1 METMFPPANQ
11 PLHPVLPVSVTPA
24 RSLTP
29 VIIALP
35 HSGAHY
41 PASLRASSQLSALT
55 LRRSED
61 AYLGALLGDVGAL
74 GIAVVATPF
83 ARAFVDVNRD
93 PADIDP
99 VLIGASG
106 LGRRV
111 SERAAAGLGVVP
123 RSVGSGVDIYSHT
136 LTPETVAQRI
146 AAVHVPY
153 HQALTQLVD
162 ITRARH
168 GYAVLLDVHSMPS
181 GKVHGRPLANIVLGD
196 CKGLSCAPALSDC
209 AEQSLEA
216 QRLRVA
222 RNDPYAGGYTTE
234 YYGAPHRGVHVL
246 QIEIDR
252 SLYMDEAQVELHRGF
267 AALQHSLHAA
277 LAQLMSAVQAQQLGL
292 SSFAEPRLAAE

>member
-1 METMFPPANQ
+1 METAFPPAVPP
-11 PLHPVLPVSVTPA
+11 PLAVPPVTVTA
-24 RSLTP
+24 AQYDTP

-41 PASLRASSQLSALT
+41 PECLRASSRLSALS

-61 AYLGALLGDVGAL
+61 AYLDALLANVQAL
-74 GIAVVATPF
+74 GIAVIATPF
-83 ARAFVDVNRD
+83 ARAFVDVNRN

-99 VLIGASG
+99 VLVGAPAQH
-106 LGRRV
+106 RAV

-123 RSVGSGVDIYSHT
+123 RIVGAGIDIYRHA
-136 LTPETVAQRI
+136 LTPDIVQQRI
-146 AAVHVPY
+146 AQVHVPY
-153 HQALTQLVD
+153 HQALSQL
-162 ITRARH
+162 IARTSARH
-168 GYAVLLDVHSMPS
+168 SYAVLLDVHSMPS

-196 CKGLSCAPALSDC
+196 RNGRSCAPMLSHC

-234 YYGAPHRGVHVL
+234 FYGAPHHGVHVL

-252 SLYMDEAQVELHRGF
+252 SLYMDEARMEPHSGF
-267 AALQHSLHAA
+267 AGLQLALHSALTRIMAA
-277 LAQLMSAVQAQQLGL
+277 VEAETLGL
-292 SSFAEPRLAAE
+292 NAITAPPLAAE

>member
-1 METMFPPANQ
+1 METIFPRPV
-11 PLHPVLPVSVTPA
+11 PLEVSPVVITAAPRA
-24 RSLTP
+24 TP

-41 PASLRASSQLSALT
+41 PEELRASSRLSALT

-61 AYLGALLGDVGAL
+61 AFLGKLLGGAGAL
-74 GIAVVATPF
+74 GITTIATPF

-99 VLIGASG
+99 VLIGAPAQVRG
-106 LGRRV
+106 L

-123 RSVGSGVDIYSHT
+123 RIVGAGIDIYDCA
-136 LTPETVAQRI
+136 LTPAAVQQRI
-146 AAVHVPY
+146 AAVHAPY
-153 HQALTQLVD
+153 HRALAQLLD
-162 ITRARH
+162 QTCARH

-196 CKGLSCAPALSDC
+196 RKGQSCALALRRC
-209 AEQSLEA
+209 AQHSLEA

-222 RNDPYAGGYTTE
+222 CNDPYAGGYTTE
-234 YYGAPHRGVHVL
+234 YYGAPQRSVHVL

-252 SLYMDEAQVELHRGF
+252 SLYMDETQMRPHAGFVDLQNALHGAVSMLTAAIDAQ
-267 AALQHSLHAA
+267 A
-277 LAQLMSAVQAQQLGL
+277 LGL
-292 SSFAEPRLAAE
+292 HVPTMRPLAAE